1 MHHPVS
7 VFNPFNDVMQVTQA
21 GSISA
26 AWLRACNTA
35 CAYLDLFGSRSAPEV
50 STNDTFI
57 QLLAPGEFRPVGQKR
72 TPAGSSRILPERAG
86 AVAWRS
92 GHDAWSWHQT
102 WPKKC
107 EVFPSGPRRMRS
119 GNQSPLFSQI
129 LSQNTVVIF
138 CFKCATGVPFLG
150 HRVVLLSTL
159 ELLVTVRFVV
169 KTLGSQGFIP
179 GMCLHHIVAK
189 GGSGFRISRLAWFAH
204 VRSMFSSL
212 CGPRGFCQEL
222 LPLSWYPPI
231 AFFDLRVSSLLTVG
245 KTGGETIYRYL

>member
-1 MHHPVS
+1 MELLLPAEGRKKQSKAIGGEVMHHPVS

-35 CAYLDLFGSRSAPEV
+35 CAYLDLFGSRSVPEV

-129 LSQNTVVIF
+129 LSQNT
-138 CFKCATGVPFLG
+138 CYLLFKMCHSGVPFWD
-150 HRVVLLSTL
+150 T
-159 ELLVTVRFVV
+159 EL
-169 KTLGSQGFIP
+169 
-179 GMCLHHIVAK
+179 C
-189 GGSGFRISRLAWFAH
+189 
-204 VRSMFSSL
+204 
-212 CGPRGFCQEL
+212 FCQ
-222 LPLSWYPPI
+222 P
-231 AFFDLRVSSLLTVG
+231 
-245 KTGGETIYRYL
+245 